1 MARTGKLKIAEI
13 AMSGAGVA
21 GGIVI
26 GRALTS
32 RVPQLSG
39 SPLLSGAA
47 QLLVG
52 GIVYNMGKGAKGG
65 LPRNIGIG
73 MAANAA
79 VDIFKGVAGEGMA
92 AELGLSGLGAYRLQ
106 VATGSTATPGVAGGM
121 GMRRGLVGQGV
132 NIQY

>member
-1 MARTGKLKIAEI
+1 MARTGKLKIAEL

-21 GGIVI
+21 GGIVV

-32 RVPQLSG
+32 RVPQLAG

-47 QLLVG
+47 QLLIG
-52 GIVYNMGKGAKGG
+52 GVVYNMGKGTKGG
-65 LPRNIGIG
+65 LTRNIGVG

-79 VDIFKGVAGEGMA
+79 VDLFKGIAGEGMA

-106 VATGSTATPGVAGGM
+106 MAPGSTAIPGVAGAM
-121 GMRRGLVGQGV
+121 GQRRGLVP
-132 NIQY
+132 NNMTIQY